1 MMPDKGDGLDDGNYG
16 DENFKFP
23 EDILSNSAVFESKRT
38 KCAMCKVGDLRKE
51 GNPTVV
57 ILYTRS
63 GVVLSRSQFKRCN
76 FRNGPGAGC
85 RAGHGHG
92 YYTSRGVKIYED
104 DTLKN
109 ESLMVSKMTGFDIE
123 FLVEAVGSL
132 DLSNDSF
139 EAMAA
144 KYNRFHHMKRPTDV
158 MDRRVTLMPDRL
170 KQAVFL
176 FMYLEFSQRYG
187 IKNYQVIKNSLAA
200 PIMENRGALM
210 AAFCYR

>member
-1 MMPDKGDGLDDGNYG
+1 MSDKGDGLDEGDFG
-16 DENFKFP
+16 DENHKFL
-23 EDILSNSAVFESKRT
+23 EEKLDNSTLLESKKT
-38 KCAMCKVGDLRKE
+38 KCAMCKVGDLRTE
-51 GNPTVV
+51 GSPTVV
-57 ILYTRS
+57 ILYTRN
-63 GVVLSRSQFKRCN
+63 GVTLSRSQYKRCN
-76 FRNGPGAGC
+76 FRNGPGGGC

-92 YYTSRGVKIYED
+92 FYTSRGVKIYED

-109 ESLMVSKMTGFDIE
+109 KSLMVSKMTGFDID

-144 KYNRFHHMKRPTDV
+144 KFNRFHHMKRPTDV

-176 FMYLEFSQRYG
+176 YMYLEFSQRYG

-200 PIMENRGALM
+200 TIMENRGALM
-210 AAFCYR
+210 AAYRYR